1 MNHKGKRIA
10 FNVLHYI
17 VAGTISFLVIVP
29 FLWMVSTSL
38 KDWGALLSVPIQ
50 WIPAKPTLDPYFKVF
65 EVFPFARAFLN
76 SAIVTVS
83 TVLVTLLSASMAA
96 FAFAKLHFKRKE
108 MLFTLYLA
116 TMMVPQ
122 QVTTIPLFLILKSAG
137 LLDSYTGV
145 VLPALFNAFAVFM
158 LRQHIAGIPNDF
170 IEAARIDGASTFLV
184 YRAVVIPLIS
194 ASLASL
200 GVITFMAA
208 WNDYFW
214 PLVVLSDRTKLTITL
229 ALNQLNGQY
238 SSWYNVLMAGSLL
251 SMIPIIIIYILAQ
264 RWMKT
269 GLQLGGLK

>member
-1 MNHKGKRIA
+1 
-10 FNVLHYI
+10 
-17 VAGTISFLVIVP
+17 
-29 FLWMVSTSL
+29 
-38 KDWGALLSVPIQ
+38 
-50 WIPAKPTLDPYFKVF
+50 
-65 EVFPFARAFLN
+65 
-76 SAIVTVS
+76 
-83 TVLVTLLSASMAA
+83 
-96 FAFAKLHFKRKE
+96 
-108 MLFTLYLA
+108 
-116 TMMVPQ
+116 
-122 QVTTIPLFLILKSAG
+122 
-137 LLDSYTGV
+137 
-145 VLPALFNAFAVFM
+145 M